1 MASLNTIEVPEKDLP
16 LRDDIR
22 LLGRILGDTVR
33 EQQGEAVFGV
43 VERIRQTSIRFHRGE
58 DAARREL
65 EATLNSL
72 SRGQAIHIIRAYSFF
87 SHLANI
93 AEDRHH
99 IRRTRAHALAAS
111 APREGTMAHA
121 LALAKQ
127 AGISS
132 AQLQAFFATAQ
143 IEPVLTAHPTEV
155 RRKSTIDREM
165 EVADLLAQRD
175 RTALTPEEAAVSEEA
190 LRRAVLTLW
199 QTNLLRGTRLAVLD
213 EVANGIAYYDYTFLS
228 ELPRFYSALEDQL
241 LAADPAWANAELA
254 SFLRMGSWIG
264 GDRDGNPFVTEEVL
278 SQALR
283 LQSKRAL
290 KFYLDELHSLGAE
303 LSLDGRLIGVSDELS
318 ALVERSPDL
327 SPHRRNEP
335 YRRAISGIYARL
347 AATAWALDQLES
359 PHHAV
364 GEAPP
369 YADADAFIADLAVLH
384 RSLVANGSMTLARG
398 RLRALRRAAD
408 VFRFHLASI
417 DLRQNSDVHE
427 RTVGELLETASPG
440 AGYARLS
447 EDERVALLLA
457 ELATARPLTSPFV
470 PYSAETANE
479 LAIAPRRSRSAPA
492 QR

>member
-22 LLGRILGDTVR
+22 LLGRILGNTVR
-33 EQQGEAVFGV
+33 EQQGETVFGI

-58 DAARREL
+58 DDAARREL

-72 SRGQAIHIIRAYSFF
+72 SSSQAIHFIRAYSFF

-111 APREGTMAHA
+111 APREGTMAYA

-127 AGISS
+127 AGISR

-165 EVADLLAQRD
+165 EVAELLAQRD
-175 RTALTPEEAAVSEEA
+175 RTALTPEEAALSEEA

-228 ELPRFYSALEDQL
+228 ELPRFYSALEDLL
-241 LAADPAWANAELA
+241 LAADPAWTNTELA

-264 GDRDGNPFVTEEVL
+264 GDRDGNPFVTEEML
-278 SQALR
+278 RQALR
-283 LQSKRAL
+283 LQSNRAL
-290 KFYLDELHSLGAE
+290 KFYLDELHLLGAE
-303 LSLDGRLIGVSDELS
+303 LSLDGRLIGVSDELA
-318 ALVERSPDL
+318 ALAERSPDP
-327 SPHRRNEP
+327 SPNRRNEP

-347 AATAWALDQLES
+347 AATAWALDRLES

-364 GEAPP
+364 GEASP
-369 YADADAFIADLAVLH
+369 YADSRRADRRPCCPPSLAGRQWLDDT
-384 RSLVANGSMTLARG
+384 SARPAQG
-398 RLRALRRAAD
+398 FAACRRCIPLPFGGYRPAPELRRTRTYRRRAAGD
-408 VFRFHLASI
+408 GVSGHRLCRAQRGSTRGSAAGGARDGEAPHLAI
-417 DLRQNSDVHE
+417 
-427 RTVGELLETASPG
+427 
-440 AGYARLS
+440 
-447 EDERVALLLA
+447 RVL
-457 ELATARPLTSPFV
+457 FC
-470 PYSAETANE
+470 
-479 LAIAPRRSRSAPA
+479 
-492 QR
+492 